1 MIIEISTLKTNML
14 NRYKSSFTRDHITY
28 LIHIPLILISVALLT
43 ILLSGCSGEEERR
56 PMPSLPVKTAPVITL
71 DVPITLSAV
80 GTVESL
86 STVKISSR
94 VSGLVTGQHVQEG
107 ENVEK
112 GQLLFTIDDKPYQ
125 TMLASAKSN
134 LERDRIKLEKALKD
148 AARYA
153 DLLKKDYVTKS
164 QAEQIEADA
173 EALKAVVKGDEAA
186 LENAMLDLSY
196 CSVRSPISG
205 KAGAILIH
213 EGNLVNKNDINNPL
227 MVINQLQPVS
237 VRFAAPE
244 QYLSDIK
251 ARMAEHDLE
260 VHANMPGQKNITYK
274 GRLTFIDNAISAD
287 SGTVDLKAVFEN
299 SDLRLWPGMF
309 VNVVLILGT
318 KTGAIATPLS
328 AVQMGQE
335 GAYVYVLKSDMT
347 VEQRK
352 EKTGEQSDN
361 HIIIESGVS
370 PNETVVT
377 DGQLM
382 IYPGAKVTVINESKT
397 AGDKQS

>member
-1 MIIEISTLKTNML
+1 MIREIFTLKSVIL
-14 NRYKSSFTRDHITY
+14 PGDKWPSTRRCIKG
-28 LIHIPLILISVALLT
+28 LIHIPFILIFITLLT
-43 ILLSGCSGEEERR
+43 AALFGCSGEEEKR

-86 STVKISSR
+86 STVKVSSR

-125 TMLASAKSN
+125 TVLDSAKSN

-148 AARYA
+148 ATRYA

-173 EALKAVVKGDEAA
+173 ESLKAVIKGDEAA
-186 LENAMLDLSY
+186 LENAMLDISY
-196 CSVRSPISG
+196 CSIRSPING

-227 MVINQLQPVS
+227 MVINQLMPVS
-237 VRFAAPE
+237 VKFAAAE

-260 VHANMPGQKNITYK
+260 VQATMPGQKDKTYK
-274 GRLTFIDNAISAD
+274 GKLTFIDNAISTD
-287 SGTVDLKAVFEN
+287 SGTVDLKAIFEN
-299 SDLRLWPGMF
+299 TDLRLWPGMF
-309 VNVVLILGT
+309 VNVVLVLGT
-318 KTGAIATPLS
+318 KTGAVATPLS

-335 GAYVYVLKSDMT
+335 GTYVYVLKNDMT

-352 EKTGEQSDN
+352 VKTGEQSNN
-361 HIIIESGVS
+361 HIVIESGVS
-370 PNETVVT
+370 PDETVVT

-397 AGDKQS
+397 TGEKQS

>member
-1 MIIEISTLKTNML
+1 MKKDISTLRKVIFHSHRAL
-14 NRYKSSFTRDHITY
+14 YYRHRIKG
-28 LIHIPLILISVALLT
+28 LIHIPFLAIFLALVAT
-43 ILLSGCSGEEERR
+43 VLSGCSGEEERR
-56 PMPSLPVKTAPVITL
+56 PMPSLPVKTASVITL

-80 GTVESL
+80 GTVEAL
-86 STVKISSR
+86 STVKITSR

-107 ENVEK
+107 QSVEK

-125 TMLASAKSN
+125 NVFASAKSN
-134 LERDRIKLEKALKD
+134 LERDKIKLEKAIKD
-148 AARYA
+148 ATRYT
-153 DLLKKDYVTKS
+153 DLLKKDYVTRS
-164 QAEQIEADA
+164 QTEQIEADA

-196 CSVRSPISG
+196 CKITSPISG
-205 KAGAILIH
+205 KAGGILIH
-213 EGNLVNKNDINNPL
+213 EGNLINKNDINNPL
-227 MVINQLQPVS
+227 MVINQLKPVS

-251 ARMAEHDLE
+251 TRMAEHDLE
-260 VHANMPGQKNITYK
+260 VLAITPGQEGKTHK
-274 GRLTFIDNAISAD
+274 GKLTFLDNAVSAD

-299 SDLRLWPGMF
+299 TDSTLWPGMF
-309 VNVVLILGT
+309 VNVVLVLGT
-318 KTGAIATPLS
+318 KTGAVATPVS

-352 EKTGEQSDN
+352 VKAGEQSGKY
-361 HIIIESGVS
+361 IVIESGLS

-382 IYPGAKVTVINESKT
+382 IYPGAKVTVVNQSKT
-397 AGDKQS
+397 TGDKQS

>member
-1 MIIEISTLKTNML
+1 MKKVILHS
-14 NRYKSSFTRDHITY
+14 YKWSFTGHY
-28 LIHIPLILISVALLT
+28 MKGLIHIPFLAVLF
-43 ILLSGCSGEEERR
+43 ILLPVLFSGCSRDEERR
-56 PMPSLPVKTAPVITL
+56 PMPNLPVKTASVITL
-71 DVPITLSAV
+71 DVPITLSEV

-107 ENVEK
+107 QSVEK

-125 TMLASAKSN
+125 TVLASAKSN

-148 AARYA
+148 ATRYT
-153 DLLKKDYVTKS
+153 DLLKKDYVTRS
-164 QAEQIEADA
+164 QAEQIQADA

-213 EGNLVNKNDINNPL
+213 EGNLINKNDINNPL
-227 MVINQLQPVS
+227 MVINQLMPVS
-237 VRFAAPE
+237 VRFAVPE

-251 ARMAEHDLE
+251 ARMAAHDLE
-260 VHANMPGQKNITYK
+260 VQVSTPGQEGKTHK
-274 GRLTFIDNAISAD
+274 GKLNFLDNAISAD

-299 SDLRLWPGMF
+299 TDSSLWPGMF
-309 VNVVLILGT
+309 VNVVLVLGT
-318 KTGAIATPLS
+318 KIGAVATPVS
-328 AVQMGQE
+328 SVQMGQD

-352 EKTGEQSDN
+352 ITAGGQSGN
-361 HIIIESGVS
+361 HIVIESGLS

-382 IYPGAKVTVINESKT
+382 IYPGAKVTVVNQSKT
-397 AGDKQS
+397 TGEKKS

>member
-1 MIIEISTLKTNML
+1 MIIKTFSIKRSVSNQHQAHFTICNMKGLL
-14 NRYKSSFTRDHITY
+14 NLLFIALFMAT
-28 LIHIPLILISVALLT
+28 VAF
-43 ILLSGCSGEEERR
+43 SGCSREQERR
-56 PMPSLPVKTAPVITL
+56 PMPSLPVKTASVITL
-71 DVPITLSAV
+71 DVPITLSAT

-86 STVKISSR
+86 FKVKVSSR
-94 VSGLVTGQHVQEG
+94 VAGLVTGQHVKEG
-107 ENVEK
+107 ETVEK

-125 TMLASAKSN
+125 TVLASAKSN

-196 CSVRSPISG
+196 CSIRSPISG

-213 EGNLVNKNDINNPL
+213 EGNLVNKNDISNPL
-227 MVINQLQPVS
+227 MVINQLKPVS
-237 VRFAAPE
+237 VRFAIPE

-260 VHANMPGQKNITYK
+260 VQAAMPGHEGKTYR
-274 GRLTFIDNAISAD
+274 GRLTFLDNAISAD
-287 SGTVDLKAVFEN
+287 SGTVDLKALFEN
-299 SDLRLWPGMF
+299 TDSSLWPGMF
-309 VNVVLILGT
+309 VNVVLVLGT
-318 KTGAIATPLS
+318 KTGAVATPLS

-335 GAYVYVLKSDMT
+335 GYYVYVLKNDMT

-352 EKTGEQSDN
+352 VKTGEQSGKY
-361 HIIIESGVS
+361 IVIESGVS

-382 IYPGAKVTVINESKT
+382 IYPGAKVTVVNQSKT
-397 AGDKQS
+397 TGEKQS